1 MVDQNLKIGL
11 ERMFLDLLIGSGF
24 LDPTGRTSKPYIES
38 FNRNLRKECLG
49 WGKYS
54 LKEITLLKQEADE
67 YLEYYHAKRVHL
79 AREVKIPK
87 EILEKY

>member
-1 MVDQNLKIGL
+1 
-11 ERMFLDLLIGSGF
+11 MFGV
-24 LDPTGRTSKPYIES
+24 
-38 FNRNLRKECLG
+38 
-49 WGKYS
+49 GKYS